1 LIDRERLRTIFQQL
15 YKREPRLFRAPG
27 RVNLIGEH
35 TDYNEGFVL
44 PMAIDRE
51 TVVAGAARDDSLV
64 RVHAFDVEESAKF
77 DLNAPAGERVRGHW
91 LDYVEGVARV
101 LQERGARL
109 RGCDL
114 AIHSSVPA
122 GAGLSSS
129 AALEVS
135 VGLALLSLS
144 GLEIDLTALALAAQT
159 AEHVYAG
166 IRCGIM
172 DQFTSALGHKG
183 HALLIDCR
191 SLETEYLLLETDETA
206 VVICDTRVKHELAA
220 SEYNTRRAECE
231 RAVELLRQALPGLR
245 ALRDVSAADFLRH
258 EELLPEPIRRR
269 CRHVV
274 TENERTLAAAKA
286 LRAGE
291 MRLLGRLMYLSH
303 RSLKD
308 DFEVSCAEL
317 DLLVE
322 IASGFAGT
330 VGARM
335 TGGGFGG
342 CTVNLVRRESLAEF
356 QRIIVRKYAKA
367 VSYEPAI
374 YLSEPAD
381 GAQEIISERD

>member
-1 LIDRERLRTIFQQL
+1 MIDRERLRAIFHKL

-44 PMAIDRE
+44 PMAIERE

-64 RVHAFDVEESAKF
+64 RVHAFDVKESAEF
-77 DLNAPAGERVRGHW
+77 DLSAPAGERVRGHW

-101 LQERGARL
+101 LQERGASL
-109 RGCDL
+109 RGADL
-114 AIHSSVPA
+114 AIHSDVPA

-144 GLEIDLTALALAAQT
+144 DLKFDLTALALAAQR
-159 AEHVYAG
+159 AEQTYAG
-166 IRCGIM
+166 IKCGIM
-172 DQFTSALGHKG
+172 DQFTSALGRER

-191 SLETEYLLLETDETA
+191 SLETEYLPLETDETA

-231 RAVELLRQALPGLR
+231 RGVELLRKSLPDIR
-245 ALRDVSAADFLRH
+245 ALRDVSVSDFLPI

-291 MRLLGRLMYLSH
+291 MRLMGRLMYLSH
-303 RSLKD
+303 RSLRD

-322 IASGFAGT
+322 IASSFAGT

-356 QRIIVRKYAKA
+356 QKIIVREYAKA

-374 YLSEPAD
+374 YLSEPGD
-381 GAQEIISERD
+381 GAQEIAF